1 MHNFLKR
8 LVYYLR
14 YRNRCTGFCVTCKF
28 YDICK
33 EDLTYGK

>member
-1 MHNFLKR
+1 MRNLFKR
-8 LVYYLR
+8 LIYYLR
-14 YRNRCTGFCVTCKF
+14 YRKHCTGFCVTCKF